1 MMKIDVS
8 PRAYQDLTDIKL
20 YISNKLA
27 NPDAAKKILTDII
40 DALHSLTEMPNRGTK
55 LKNDLVTNSNYRFIP
70 CHNYL
75 IFYQVTDKS
84 IFVSRIL
91 YKSRNLLSFFK

>member
-27 NPDAAKKILTDII
+27 NPDTAKKILTDII
-40 DALHSLTEMPNRGTK
+40 DALHSLTEMPNRRTK

-75 IFYQVTDKS
+75 IFYRVTDKS

-91 YKSRNLLSFFK
+91 YKSRNLLSFFN

>member
-27 NPDAAKKILTDII
+27 NPDTAKKILTDII
-40 DALHSLTEMPNRGTK
+40 DALHSLTEMHIVINYTLLYATK
-55 LKNDLVTNSNYRFIP
+55 VINLILRASLK
-70 CHNYL
+70 
-75 IFYQVTDKS
+75 
-84 IFVSRIL
+84 
-91 YKSRNLLSFFK
+91 

>member
-40 DALHSLTEMPNRGTK
+40 DALH
-55 LKNDLVTNSNYRFIP
+55 
-70 CHNYL
+70 
-75 IFYQVTDKS
+75 
-84 IFVSRIL
+84 
-91 YKSRNLLSFFK
+91 